1 MENACHVE
9 ETTSPNLL
17 SAPQG
22 NGRYDG
28 RVGSSKGLGIHRVE
42 QLLYRAR
49 DRLVAIAACEPLTKV
64 ADLLFEPARRMVVV
78 HNFEGEM
85 IGVVTRTDIVR
96 QIRHCHGCSCATA
109 CSDVMTGAVISCRV
123 EDRLDDVWKIMTD
136 RGLHNIPVVDRQQ
149 RPIGV
154 LSARDVLEARLASVE
169 YEEDLLKDYVMCVGY
184 R

>member
-1 MENACHVE
+1 MEYAHHVE
-9 ETTSPNLL
+9 ETTSRDL
-17 SAPQG
+17 SSALPG
-22 NGRYDG
+22 DGRYDD
-28 RVGSSKGLGIHRVE
+28 RAGSSKGLGIQRVE
-42 QLLYRAR
+42 QLLHGAR
-49 DRLVAIAACEPLTKV
+49 ERLVAIAAFEPLTKV
-64 ADLLFEPARRMVVV
+64 AELLFEPTRRMVVV
-78 HNFEGEM
+78 HNSEGSM

-123 EDRLDDVWKIMTD
+123 EDRLDDVWRIMTD
-136 RGLHNIPVVDRQQ
+136 RGLHNIPVVDRQR